1 MSSLEDFVLS
11 ILLSDS
17 MLMTVL
23 VLPFV
28 LLFEHLKPLRRTALR
43 HYLFGARYWLVN
55 LALLTLLSPL
65 LSAAVAFGLQLLGF
79 GFIDLRALGMP
90 GLAGSLFAL
99 FIATF
104 IADFFYY
111 WFHRTLH
118 HNRVLW
124 QMHLLHHS
132 DEQMTALTAH
142 RGHFTESLVSPFCIA
157 IPVALLFKLP
167 PLEIGVLS
175 LIPQA
180 YQFLAHAN
188 VRLGYGPLWWVL
200 ISPDY
205 HRIHHSI
212 ERRHYDKNFANWFP
226 IWDVIFGTAYVPAPD
241 EFPETGV
248 EGFRVRTLSEA
259 FLHPFVNWTRM
270 LTRRFNGR
278 EAEAEAKIPAREV

>member
-1 MSSLEDFVLS
+1 MSEIGNFILS

-17 MLMTVL
+17 MLMTAL

-28 LLFEHLKPLRRTALR
+28 LLFEHLKPLRPTPLK
-43 HYLFGARYWLVN
+43 HYLFGLRYWLAN
-55 LALLTLLSPL
+55 LALLTLISPL
-65 LSAAVAFGLQLLGF
+65 LAATVAFGIQLLGF
-79 GFIDLRALGMP
+79 GFIDLTALGMP
-90 GLAGSLFAL
+90 GPGGSLLAL
-99 FIATF
+99 LLATF

-111 WFHRTLH
+111 WFHRALH
-118 HNRVLW
+118 HNRALW

-142 RGHFTESLVSPFCIA
+142 RGHFTESLVAPICIT

-188 VRLGYGPLWWVL
+188 VRLGYGPLWWLL

-226 IWDVIFGTAYVPAPD
+226 IWDVIFGTAYVPARD

-248 EGFRVRTLSEA
+248 EGFRVRTLREA

-270 LTRRFNGR
+270 LTRRFRPAR
-278 EAEAEAKIPAREV
+278 EADAKIPAREV